1 MKFLVTAGRWG
12 GILLLIALLIAL
24 VKQLISLIGLV
35 GMAIK
40 LLIVVAF
47 VALFVFVGYLIFK
60 GLSEKKSRID

>member
-24 VKQLISLIGLV
+24 VKKLISLIGLV

-60 GLSEKKSRID
+60 GLSEKKISN

>member
-60 GLSEKKSRID
+60 GLSEKKISN